1 MVRARGEV
9 KRALND
15 RARRYGWGL
24 ALTAGGVVACVVGF
38 VVGDG
43 RTGNAATAAGVLAG
57 VGFAVMVVGLIL
69 AAWHHPSRSQR
80 IGERAQTK
88 RDRLQAERSR
98 MLWTFPLVGLA
109 LLYVAYEAL
118 GEIQAEGPS
127 LMACLRLG
135 MPVLYAWLVVL
146 LVLGWDKYSI
156 TNRRFLDDELTQVFR
171 AKALK
176 AAFVALMA
184 CTTLAL
190 GLMVWRADV
199 GSMAMIVSLTV
210 AAATAGFRFA
220 WLDREANQ
228 ADSASD
234 DE

>member
-1 MVRARGEV
+1 MRDQGEA

-24 ALTAGGVVACVVGF
+24 VLTAVGVVVCVAGF

-43 RTGNAATAAGVLAG
+43 RTGDAATAAGVLAG
-57 VGFAVMVVGLIL
+57 IGFAIMVVGLIL
-69 AAWHHPSRSQR
+69 AAWHHPSRSQQ

-98 MLWTFPLVGLA
+98 MLWTFPLIGMALLGLA
-109 LLYVAYEAL
+109 FEAARD
-118 GEIQAEGPS
+118 IQIEGPS
-127 LMACLRLG
+127 LIAVLRLG
-135 MPVLYAWLVVL
+135 VPVLYAWLVVL
-146 LVLGWDKYSI
+146 MVLGWDNYSV
-156 TNRRFLDDELTQVFR
+156 TNKRFLDDELTRVFR
-171 AKALK
+171 AQALK
-176 AAFVALMA
+176 AGFVALMA
-184 CTTLAL
+184 GITLTL
-190 GLMVWRADV
+190 GLMIWRPEA
-199 GSMAMIVSLTV
+199 GLMAIIVALM
-210 AAATAGFRFA
+210 AGAATAGFRFA

>member
-1 MVRARGEV
+1 MRDQGEV

-24 ALTAGGVVACVVGF
+24 VLTAVGVVACVAGF

-43 RTGNAATAAGVLAG
+43 RTGDAATAAGVLAG
-57 VGFAVMVVGLIL
+57 IGFAVMVVGLIL
-69 AAWHHPSRSQR
+69 AAWHHPSRSQQ
-80 IGERAQTK
+80 IGERSQTK

-98 MLWTFPLVGLA
+98 MLWTFPVVGLA
-109 LLYVAYEAL
+109 LLYVAYEAS
-118 GEIQAEGPS
+118 GDIQAEGPS

-146 LVLGWDKYSI
+146 MVLGWDKYSI

-171 AKALK
+171 AQALK
-176 AAFVALMA
+176 AAFVVLMA

-190 GLMVWRADV
+190 GLMVWRAEA
-199 GSMAMIVSLTV
+199 GIMAMIVSLTV
-210 AAATAGFRFA
+210 SAATAGFRFA